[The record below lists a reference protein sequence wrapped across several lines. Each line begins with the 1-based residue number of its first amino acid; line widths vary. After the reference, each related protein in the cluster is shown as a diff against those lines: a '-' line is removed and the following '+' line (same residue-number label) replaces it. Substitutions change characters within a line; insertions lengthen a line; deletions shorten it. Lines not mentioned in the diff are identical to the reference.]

1 MKRRAILFLPV
12 LSSCLLVAAQQ
23 HQHGSQQ
30 PPPGGAAAAQP
41 AQAGHHAFLEME
53 RQAIERGEGFGM
65 AMPADRSG
73 YPGPKH
79 VLELKEQLKLTPE
92 QVAAMEKLFA
102 EMKQRALERG
112 REVLNAEERL
122 EQMFAEGRSEDE
134 LREETYRIA
143 SLRAEL
149 RWVHLRTHLA
159 TRKLLTPQ
167 QVEIYTRTR
176 YGSMAGNP
184 SALK

>member
-1 MKRRAILFLPV
+1 MKQA
-12 LSSCLLVAAQQ
+12 LLVMAVLILAGILPAQ
-23 HQHGSQQ
+23 HQHGSQPSQ
-30 PPPGGAAAAQP
+30 PGAAPGAQP
-41 AQAGHHAFLEME
+41 AEAGHHAFLEME

-65 AMPADRSG
+65 AIAADRSG

-79 VLELKEQLKLTPE
+79 VLELQPELKLTPE

-102 EMKQRALERG
+102 EMKQKALERG
-112 REVLNAEERL
+112 REVLSAEQRL

-159 TRKLLTPQ
+159 ARKLLTPH
-167 QVEIYTRTR
+167 QVQAYTQIRHGAAMHQR
-176 YGSMAGNP
+176 AP
-184 SALK
+184 K

>member
-1 MKRRAILFLPV
+1 MKRAALFSLFV
-12 LSSCLLVAAQQ
+12 LLCDSLVAVQQ
-23 HQHGSQQ
+23 HQHGSQL
-30 PPPGGAAAAQP
+30 PPGGATTAQS

-65 AMPADRSG
+65 ALAADRSG

-79 VLELKEQLKLTPE
+79 VLELKDQLKLTPE
-92 QVAAMEKLFA
+92 QVAAMEKLVA
-102 EMKQRALERG
+102 EMRQKAVERG
-112 REVLNAEERL
+112 REVLNAEQRL
-122 EQMFAEGRSEDE
+122 EQMFADGRSEDE
-134 LREETYRIA
+134 LREETYRVA

-167 QVEIYTRTR
+167 QVQAYTHIR
-176 YGSMAGNP
+176 YGAAMHQAAP
-184 SALK
+184 K

>member
-1 MKRRAILFLPV
+1 MRIALLIV
-12 LSSCLLVAAQQ
+12 LVLICCLSGAAQ
-23 HQHGSQQ
+23 HQHGSQ
-30 PPPGGAAAAQP
+30 P
-41 AQAGHHAFLEME
+41 AQETEKGHHAFLEME

-65 AMPADRSG
+65 ALAADRSG

-79 VLELKEQLKLTPE
+79 VLELKEELKLTAE

-102 EMKQRALERG
+102 EMKQKAVERG
-112 REVLNAEERL
+112 REVLNAEQRL

-167 QVEIYTRTR
+167 QVEAYTRLRHGQTA
-176 YGSMAGNP
+176 SPASKP
-184 SALK
+184 

>member
-1 MKRRAILFLPV
+1 MKRITLLSVLVLFCC
-12 LSSCLLVAAQQ
+12 SSGAAQ
-23 HQHGSQQ
+23 HQHGSQ
-30 PPPGGAAAAQP
+30 PAHPGDAPAAQT
-41 AQAGHHAFLEME
+41 AERGHHAFLEME

-79 VLELKEQLKLTPE
+79 VLELKEELKLTPE
-92 QVAAMEKLFA
+92 QAAAMEKLFA
-102 EMKQRALERG
+102 EMKQKALERG
-112 REVLNAEERL
+112 REVLNAEQRL
-122 EQMFAEGRSEDE
+122 EQMFAGGRSEDE

-159 TRKLLTPQ
+159 ARKLLTPH
-167 QVEIYTRTR
+167 QVDAYIQLRH
-176 YGSMAGNP
+176 GSGVHAT
-184 SALK
+184 K